1 MNRTYLGSPRVLHHF
16 IGIFIRRRHLGLR
29 PRPRAEQWPRRHR
42 GSFDMTDTKKSIWSL
57 QEEECFFERRRCA
70 PASYRLGKNAANR
83 RRTQQR
89 CPLGTAGVVRYFFR
103 VFRVEAYG
111 ISVTRIFFFFVLIL
125 SLIQNNRRF
134 HVFDRRAR
142 SSFRESPR
150 PDSRDGFETE
160 TRVGIGLNRS
170 RSIGSKAR
178 LARVK
183 TVRLGSVVFFSR
195 GRGARDE
202 PRARVQRGTRQMLF
216 GGCKN

>member
-1 MNRTYLGSPRVLHHF
+1 MACDRVRAPSNGRVDTGF
-16 IGIFIRRRHLGLR
+16 VRHD
-29 PRPRAEQWPRRHR
+29 RHEKVDLVA
-42 GSFDMTDTKKSIWSL
+42 S
-57 QEEECFFERRRCA
+57 EEECFFERRRCA

-142 SSFRESPR
+142 SIFRESPR
-150 PDSRDGFETE
+150 PDRTRDGFETE
-160 TRVGIGLNRS
+160 TRVGIGLNQCRS
-170 RSIGSKAR
+170 NAR
-178 LARVK
+178 LAVK
-183 TVRLGSVVFFSR
+183 TVRLGSGGFFLSR
-195 GRGARDE
+195 PR
-202 PRARVQRGTRQMLF
+202 RARRQTSPEREYREGRETDAFRRL
-216 GGCKN
+216 

>member
-1 MNRTYLGSPRVLHHF
+1 MACDRVRAPSNGRVDTGF
-16 IGIFIRRRHLGLR
+16 VRHD
-29 PRPRAEQWPRRHR
+29 RHEKVDLVA
-42 GSFDMTDTKKSIWSL
+42 S
-57 QEEECFFERRRCA
+57 EEECFFERRRCA

>member
-1 MNRTYLGSPRVLHHF
+1 MACDRVRAPSNGRVDTGF
-16 IGIFIRRRHLGLR
+16 VRHD
-29 PRPRAEQWPRRHR
+29 RHEKVDLVA
-42 GSFDMTDTKKSIWSL
+42 S
-57 QEEECFFERRRCA
+57 EEECFFERRRCA

-142 SSFRESPR
+142 SIFRESPPTRSDPRRFRNRNARRHRFESVSVKR
-150 PDSRDGFETE
+150 PSRGQNSSA
-160 TRVGIGLNRS
+160 RVGW
-170 RSIGSKAR
+170 
-178 LARVK
+178 
-183 TVRLGSVVFFSR
+183 FFSL
-195 GRGARDE
+195 GRGARDGQTSPE
-202 PRARVQRGTRQMLF
+202 REYERDARRMLF